1 LLPPYEWIFCCGK
14 GISVCQVD
22 SFCIIEQMTRS
33 PLFLAEGMPIAVKLP
48 LHPLVTDWVCPLGI
62 TALRS
67 AREGVSALWHA
78 LDPGPAD
85 AVNRFPGNP
94 ADYIVVISELAA
106 GRLSRP

>member
-1 LLPPYEWIFCCGK
+1 MQYRT
-14 GISVCQVD
+14 D
-22 SFCIIEQMTRS
+22 SGPAAFS
-33 PLFLAEGMPIAVKLP
+33 GGSMPIAVKLP

-62 TALRS
+62 AALRS

-94 ADYIVVISELAA
+94 ADYIVVISELDAC
-106 GRLSRP
+106 RLSRS